1 MSPAQA
7 PDRRVESRDPSQ
19 VALGLY
25 RRERLPW
32 LLAGCTL
39 GLVEGATAAVL
50 VKRGFTG
57 LVEPAILNLAVA
69 FVSGSPAFA
78 NMTSFLWANLA
89 HGRERIRLLVWL
101 LAAFGLVVAAIGLFP
116 RQSSGLAFTVL
127 SVLVARVVWAGVLT
141 VRAAVWSANYPRH
154 VIARMTGRIVM
165 ASSLGMA
172 ATAALAALVLETH
185 PEHSR
190 LLYFVVGAAGL
201 AAAWLCRRIRVRQS
215 FRLRAAERAE
225 MGSTEVFSFRIMREV
240 LRTDPHYRRFM
251 TWMALYGA
259 GNLMINGQL
268 VILLSDQM
276 HMPVA
281 QQVAILTIIPLL
293 CVPVFTP
300 MWARMFDAGH
310 VIDFRARQCWVLVV
324 GLAVAIVAV
333 FLQAPGLLWG
343 AALLF
348 GISTAGASLGWN
360 LGPNDFATLGKV
372 QQYMGVNVTLTGMRG
387 LVAPPVGAIA
397 YTLLERLQPGAG
409 RLALLLPFG
418 MTLAGAIGF
427 NRMKHARTG
436 STSP

>member
-1 MSPAQA
+1 MSPAGQ
-7 PDRRVESRDPSQ
+7 PERRMQNRDPSQ

-57 LVEPAILNLAVA
+57 LVDPEVLNLAVA

-101 LAAFGLVVAAIGLFP
+101 LAAFGVVVAAIGLFP
-116 RQSSGLAFTVL
+116 RASSGLAFTVL

-172 ATAALAALVLETH
+172 ATAAIAGIVLETR
-185 PEHSR
+185 PQHSQ
-190 LLYFVVGAAGL
+190 LLYIAVGVAGL

-225 MGSTEVFSFRIMREV
+225 MGTTEVFSFRIMREV
-240 LRTDPHYRRFM
+240 LRSDPHYRRFM

-259 GNLMINGQL
+259 GNLMINGQM
-268 VILLSDQM
+268 VILLTDQM
-276 HMPVA
+276 HLPVA

-293 CVPVFTP
+293 CVPLFTP

-310 VIDFRARQCWVLVV
+310 VIDFRARQCWVLVAGMGV
-324 GLAVAIVAV
+324 ALVAI
-333 FLQAPGLLWG
+333 FLHLPALLWG
-343 AALLF
+343 ASLLF
-348 GISTAGASLGWN
+348 GISTAGAHLGWN

-387 LVAPPVGAIA
+387 LVAPPLGALA
-397 YTLLERLQPGAG
+397 YTLLERRWAG
-409 RLALLLPFG
+409 SGVWSLLLPFG

-427 NRMKHARTG
+427 NHMKHSRTG
-436 STSP
+436 AQPA